1 MVMPKLGWVLLAL
14 ENLFNNPDIKLLFS
28 GFSFMAPIK
37 DDDFFTE
44 LFLEVLKNES
54 FKALNSLYVVDK
66 GDWI

>member
-14 ENLFNNPDIKLLFS
+14 ENLFNNPDIELLFS